1 MNREILFKAKRKDN
15 GKRVEGYYV
24 YCRKRHY
31 ILPVLNK
38 AIGFDERED
47 EWVEVIPDTLCQ
59 FTGLTDKNGQ
69 KIWENDI
76 LELQD
81 EDGYFTCE
89 WEEDTARFVMN
100 GDEIIVDFD
109 NYWGYQVEVIGNV
122 FDNAELLE
130 VNQVKRFKCKKSFCV
145 DNYDGDGFL
154 IENSSTVIEEG
165 KVYELDKSGRM
176 MIGGKDHVHLD
187 SVDDGSCLEITKG
200 TLKEC
205 FELLEVE

>member
-1 MNREILFKAKRKDN
+1 METTSKRRMVGRAKINRFICTGKIKLDGAVKGIIAPEMYEID
-15 GKRVEGYYV
+15 
-24 YCRKRHY
+24 
-31 ILPVLNK
+31 
-38 AIGFDERED
+38 
-47 EWVEVIPDTLCQ
+47 PDTICQ
-59 FTGLTDKNGQ
+59 YTGLTDKNGQ

-130 VNQVKRFKCKKSFCV
+130 VN
-145 DNYDGDGFL
+145 
-154 IENSSTVIEEG
+154 
-165 KVYELDKSGRM
+165 
-176 MIGGKDHVHLD
+176 
-187 SVDDGSCLEITKG
+187 
-200 TLKEC
+200 
-205 FELLEVE
+205 